1 MENRVFNEV
10 DIYFGVK
17 NSKTQFEKVIDSSI
31 LDSLRLKLIG
41 KYNYRSYSEKSIY
54 DKNMIFRNDT
64 TYKYKTVHHY
74 VLDDRM
80 FFELL
85 EIAII
90 PNINFILKKKYNYE
104 ETHNVD
110 EFIISDKI
118 KVLITDA
125 NSVAIKATKDAYWDL
140 TYPKLMGVIAMMRKV
155 MRY

>member
-1 MENRVFNEV
+1 MEKLTFNEAH
-10 DIYFGVK
+10 IYLGVK
-17 NSKTQFEKVIDSSI
+17 NSKTHFEKVINNTI

-54 DKNMIFRNDT
+54 DKNMIFRNNT

-74 VLDDRM
+74 VLDDHM

-85 EIAII
+85 EMSSI

-104 ETHNVD
+104 ELHNID

-118 KVLITDA
+118 KVLINDA
-125 NSVAIKATKDAYWDL
+125 NSVVIKATKDAYWDI
-140 TYPKLMGVIAMMRKV
+140 TYPKLMGVLSMIRNV
-155 MRY
+155 MNH